1 MIAMSK
7 FKLSDTMR
15 FLTGKLNQI
24 TGGEV
29 SLTIVLD
36 DEPVRAGAEL
46 RAEVHVR
53 SPQKRRNID
62 YVQIS
67 IKGQVQRDGKWR
79 DWVQSAEV
87 AQDTALPEDHEF
99 IVPVVVK
106 IPIDAVLTEDNAQW
120 SVYARAFL
128 DKKFDPRAETA
139 FVVVG

>member
-1 MIAMSK
+1 MSK
-7 FKLSDTMR
+7 FKLSETMR

-29 SLTIVLD
+29 SLTINVVGD
-36 DEPVRAGAEL
+36 AVRAGDEL
-46 RAEVHVR
+46 RAEVRVR
-53 SPQKRRNID
+53 SPQTRRNID

-67 IKGQVQRDGKWR
+67 IKGQVQRDGKWQ

-106 IPIDAVLTEDNAQW
+106 IPIDAVLSEDNGQW
-120 SVYARAFL
+120 SIFARAFL
-128 DKKFDPRAETA
+128 DKKFDPRAEEA
-139 FVVVG
+139 FTVVG